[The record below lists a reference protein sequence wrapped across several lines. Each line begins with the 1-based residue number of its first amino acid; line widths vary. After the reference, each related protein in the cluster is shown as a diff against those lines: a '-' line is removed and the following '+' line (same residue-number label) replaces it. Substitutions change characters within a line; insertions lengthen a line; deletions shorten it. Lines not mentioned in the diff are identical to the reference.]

1 MSVSGWAASPFS
13 TDGGTVAT
21 SAPAMADNTEKTTMT
36 VSYAGLDLNT
46 IEGQKLLEQR
56 VEIAARRV
64 CNYNR
69 TQTGTLIRTKARE
82 CLAKARASA
91 SQQVAAIIEDQRRG
105 G

>member
-1 MSVSGWAASPFS
+1 MKTLTLTLAAASIGFA
-13 TDGGTVAT
+13 GIA
-21 SAPAMADNTEKTTMT
+21 APAMADNTEKKTVS

-46 IEGQKLLEQR
+46 IEGQEMLEQR

-64 CNYNR
+64 CDYNR
-69 TQTGTLIRTKARE
+69 RETGTLIRTKTRE

-91 SQQVAAIIEDQRRG
+91 RQQVAAVIEDQRRG

>member
-1 MSVSGWAASPFS
+1 MKTLTLTLAAASIGFA
-13 TDGGTVAT
+13 GIA
-21 SAPAMADNTEKTTMT
+21 APAMADNTEKTTMT

-69 TQTGTLIRTKARE
+69 TQTGTLIRTKAR
-82 CLAKARASA
+82 
-91 SQQVAAIIEDQRRG
+91 
-105 G
+105 